1 VINFAACTDHT
12 HPHPHVQGQ
21 NIYQTQ
27 QQMVPPHYK
36 QYNPNV
42 SFTENLPP
50 PPVITTAAHQPQ
62 TISGNPTYTQQQQI
76 YIQQQQIYAQQQQQY
91 QTLRRKQQQAQQQAQ
106 AQGQLPPQ
114 QQIYQPNP
122 NQQQLPPP
130 PQVTQI
136 AMQQQQAPP
145 PIQQQQQQP
154 QIPPHTQQQYVTSAA
169 VNYTP
174 APPSATMAVVT
185 GNNVTYVQ
193 ASQPQQMDSNMMYD
207 RGDKQIYKCS
217 TLGRYG
223 GKYDGQ
229 RQQNLVPAVI
239 PTVPQIPK
247 YNNNQQQQQPQV
259 TSGAA
264 TIPTQMIANS
274 QMANSAG
281 IRPAIQNCPLPDIP
295 SVGTFK
301 GNVVMNDKGM
311 VNNDLPH
318 TR

>member
-1 VINFAACTDHT
+1 M
-12 HPHPHVQGQ
+12 Q
-21 NIYQTQ
+21 
-27 QQMVPPHYK
+27 VPPHYK

-62 TISGNPTYTQQQQI
+62 TISGNPNYTQQQQI

-91 QTLRRKQQQAQQQAQ
+91 QTLRRKQQQAQQQAHAQAQ
-106 AQGQLPPQ
+106 AQGQLPPP

-122 NQQQLPPP
+122 NQQNQLPPP

-136 AMQQQQAPP
+136 AMQQQQPP
-145 PIQQQQQQP
+145 PQMQQQQQQQQP
-154 QIPPHTQQQYVTSAA
+154 QIPPHTQQQYVTSSA

-185 GNNVTYVQ
+185 ANNATYVQ
-193 ASQPQQMDSNMMYD
+193 SAQPPPPVDGMIYEQ
-207 RGDKQIYKCS
+207 RDKQIYKCS

-247 YNNNQQQQQPQV
+247 YNNGQPQV

-264 TIPTQMIANS
+264 TIPTQMMANT
-274 QMANSAG
+274 QMANSG
-281 IRPAIQNCPLPDIP
+281 GMRPAIQNCPLPDIP

-301 GNVVMNDKGM
+301 GGVVANDKVM
-311 VNNDLPH
+311 VSNDLPH
-318 TR
+318 NR